1 MWISA
6 VPAALVNLFGVDL
19 LAQVIPCPQ
28 LNFDTIYDFFE
39 CMLLQTQLNEWIW
52 VEPLI

>member
-6 VPAALVNLFGVDL
+6 VPAALVTLFGVDL
-19 LAQVIPCPQ
+19 LAQVIRCQQ

-39 CMLLQTQLNEWIW
+39 CMVLQTHGFGWSQ
-52 VEPLI
+52 

>member
-19 LAQVIPCPQ
+19 LAQVIPCPK

-39 CMLLQTQLNEWIW
+39 CMVLQTQLNEWIW
-52 VEPLI
+52 VEPVI

>member
-19 LAQVIPCPQ
+19 LAQVIPCPL
-28 LNFDTIYDFFE
+28 LNFDTIYDFF
-39 CMLLQTQLNEWIW
+39 QLNEWIW
-52 VEPLI
+52 VEPVI

>member
-19 LAQVIPCPQ
+19 LAQVTPCPQ
-28 LNFDTIYDFFE
+28 LNFDKIYDFFE
-39 CMLLQTQLNEWIW
+39 GMVLQPQLNEWIW
-52 VEPLI
+52 VEPVI